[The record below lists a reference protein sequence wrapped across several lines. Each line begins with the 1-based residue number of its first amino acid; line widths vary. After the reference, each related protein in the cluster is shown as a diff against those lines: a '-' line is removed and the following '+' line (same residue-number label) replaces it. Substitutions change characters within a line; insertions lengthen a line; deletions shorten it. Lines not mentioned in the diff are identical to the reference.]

1 MFVKGFHLL
10 CMKILK
16 SGLVW
21 FMVFDATFNNISVIS
36 WRSVFLVEET
46 WVPGENHRPVASHW
60 RTLSHSIHCIEYT
73 SPWTR
78 FELTNF
84 SCDRLKASYN
94 HFAARGANFW
104 GWWFLW
110 NSLRVQKLNDLSE
123 IVLQCAII
131 QSAVYYLYS
140 SILIVYQ
147 HSWAL
152 KRNVFIINRSNGSV

>member
-1 MFVKGFHLL
+1 
-10 CMKILK
+10 
-16 SGLVW
+16 
-21 FMVFDATFNNISVIS
+21 MVVGCTTTNAISVYHHWCCEFEPCS
-36 WRSVFLVEET
+36 WRGVQHYVIKFVSDLQKGQWFS
-46 WVPGENHRPVASHW
+46 PGPPVSSTKKTDRHDITEILLKVA
-60 RTLSHSIHCIEYT
+60 LSTIKQ
-73 SPWTR
+73 
-78 FELTNF
+78 TN
-84 SCDRLKASYN
+84 KHTN

-104 GWWFLW
+104 EWWFLW

-131 QSAVYYLYS
+131 QSAVCYLYS